1 MRIQLNKVIPVPL
14 KDISNHISTCWNA
27 MVDIPSNQRI
37 VVQAVSGKGKSTFVN
52 SIYGIRYDFEGEI
65 LLDNQ
70 STKEMSMD
78 EWATMRATKMSV
90 VFQDLQLIPH
100 LTVEENLALKNDLTN
115 HKTIEEQKQLVKRV
129 ELLDKWNVA
138 CGLLSYGQQQRI
150 AIVRAMLQPFEV
162 ILLDEPFAHL
172 DHDNSQI
179 CYKLIDEEAK
189 KNAATVVLTTLNNTT
204 IDSFDQL
211 LIL

>member
-1 MRIQLNKVIPVPL
+1 MRIQLNNVVPVPL
-14 KDISNHISTCWNA
+14 RDIQNHVSTCWNTI
-27 MVDIPSNQRI
+27 VDILSDQRV

-52 SIYGIRYDFEGEI
+52 SIYGIRFDFDGEI
-65 LLDNQ
+65 LLDGQ
-70 STKEMSMD
+70 STKTISMD
-78 EWATMRATKMSV
+78 EWSDIRSTKLSV

-100 LTVEENLALKNDLTN
+100 LTVEENLSLKNELTH
-115 HKTIEEQKQLVKRV
+115 HKTSEEQKQMVERV
-129 ELLDKWNVA
+129 GLPDKWSIA

-150 AIVRAMLQPFEV
+150 AIVRALLQPFEV

-172 DHDNSQI
+172 DSENSQL
-179 CYKLIDEEAK
+179 CYALIDEEAR
-189 KNAATVVLTTLNNTT
+189 KNNATVVLTTLNNTT

>member
-1 MRIQLNKVIPVPL
+1 MRIQLNNVEPVPL
-14 KDISNHISTCWNA
+14 RDVQNHVSTCWNTI
-27 MVDIPSNQRI
+27 VDILSDQRV

-52 SIYGIRYDFEGEI
+52 SIYGIRFDFDGEI
-65 LLDNQ
+65 LLDGQ
-70 STKEMSMD
+70 STKTISMD
-78 EWATMRATKMSV
+78 EWSDIRSTKLSV

-100 LTVEENLALKNDLTN
+100 LTVEENLSLKNELTH
-115 HKTIEEQKQLVKRV
+115 HKTSEEQKQMVERV
-129 ELLDKWNVA
+129 GLLDKWSTP

-150 AIVRAMLQPFEV
+150 AIVRALLQPFEV

-172 DHDNSQI
+172 DSENSQL
-179 CYKLIDEEAK
+179 CYALIDEEAR
-189 KNAATVVLTTLNNTT
+189 KNNATVVLTTLNNTT